1 MGVIVQGKI
10 SRLLATDTRGQ
21 VLRGGGC
28 AVRED
33 GAWQP
38 RTMARIFMF
47 GAVIACCVAGLG
59 ACAGTKDG
67 NEGGKSQ
74 SPVEGKER
82 AATPPVQF
90 LYRRDRERLRE
101 QQELAGRMGTGSD
114 VEAGASERPRAG
126 GAGAGGGDGKMS
138 PEIAALF
145 DLSGA
150 TRASEDGD
158 AGTKPRLSGAI
169 VLSGDRAVVG
179 ATFDGATAATLMQF
193 DLSTV
198 RDRVSDDIKYTL
210 QVARYGH
217 TDRSQPTP
225 QELVGFR
232 EAAEKA
238 VLELRQAGEEA
249 FFFHG
254 PFGSTVTIGLF
265 SEADYVTQV
274 RDANGTI
281 TNLPKPYESAALAAL
296 RAKYPH
302 NLVNGATLQTRRK
315 GSEEMVT
322 QGSFLV
328 GVPR

>member
-1 MGVIVQGKI
+1 MGVSVQGNI
-10 SRLLATDTRGQ
+10 SRLLAASMRGQ

-28 AVRED
+28 AQREV
-33 GAWQP
+33 GACCP
-38 RTMARIFMF
+38 RTTTRIFMF
-47 GAVIACCVAGLG
+47 GAMLLWCAMGLG
-59 ACAGTKDG
+59 ACAGTQDG
-67 NEGGKSQ
+67 NEGGKTQ
-74 SPVEGKER
+74 APAEGKER
-82 AATPPVQF
+82 AAAPPVQF

-114 VEAGASERPRAG
+114 AQTGGAGARTG
-126 GAGAGGGDGKMS
+126 TGTGAGGGDGKMS

-150 TRASEDGD
+150 TRTGEGD
-158 AGTKPRLSGAI
+158 ASAKSRLSGAN

-217 TDRSQPTP
+217 TDRAQPTP
-225 QELVGFR
+225 EELVGFR

-238 VLELRQAGEEA
+238 VLELRQAGDEA
-249 FFFHG
+249 FFYHG

-281 TNLPKPYESAALAAL
+281 TNLPKPYESATLAAL